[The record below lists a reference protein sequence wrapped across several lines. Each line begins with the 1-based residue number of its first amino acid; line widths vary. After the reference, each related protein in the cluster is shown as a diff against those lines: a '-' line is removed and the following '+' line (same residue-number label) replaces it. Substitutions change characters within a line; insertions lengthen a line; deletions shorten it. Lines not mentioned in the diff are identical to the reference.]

1 MLHQLLTN
9 ILSYRDLIIS
19 LPTDFAIDED
29 KHVVSEQIMKA
40 ILEKVGED
48 KVTRSMTDFYKVWQ
62 KNVSEEADSS
72 EFLL

>member
-40 ILEKVGED
+40 VLEQVGED
-48 KVTRSMTDFYKVWQ
+48 TVTRSMTDFYMV
-62 KNVSEEADSS
+62 
-72 EFLL
+72 